1 MKELTETLR
10 NKIINAYNAYNK
22 TGRTTCR
29 WNDIYD
35 TEEELIK
42 DLFNEKV
49 LTDEDTSISYK
60 ICRGYEY
67 IKSFR
72 KFYKKNGYLT
82 PKQITQLKRIAYAIA
97 YNIYCT

>member
-1 MKELTETLR
+1 MKEMNTTLK
-10 NKIINAYNAYNK
+10 NKIAVAYYE
-22 TGRTTCR
+22 TGITTCK

-49 LTDEDTSISYK
+49 LTDEDTSISCK
-60 ICRGYEY
+60 LCKGYEY

-72 KFYKKNGYLT
+72 KFYNKNTYLT
-82 PKQITQLKRIAYAIA
+82 PKQIKQLKRLAYAIA

>member
-1 MKELTETLR
+1 MKEMNTTLK
-10 NKIINAYNAYNK
+10 NKIASAYYE
-22 TGRTTCR
+22 TGITTCK

-60 ICRGYEY
+60 ICKGYEY

-72 KFYKKNGYLT
+72 KFYNKNTYLT
-82 PKQITQLKRIAYAIA
+82 PKQIKQLKRLA
-97 YNIYCT
+97 

>member
-1 MKELTETLR
+1 MMKELTETLR
-10 NKIINAYNAYNK
+10 NKIIHTYNNV
-22 TGRTTCR
+22 GITTCK

-60 ICRGYEY
+60 LCKGYEY

-72 KFYKKNGYLT
+72 KFYNKNTYLT
-82 PKQITQLKRIAYAIA
+82 PKQIKQLKRLAYAIA

>member
-1 MKELTETLR
+1 MKEINTTLK
-10 NKIINAYNAYNK
+10 NKITSAYYGTEKA
-22 TGRTTCR
+22 TCK
-29 WNDIYD
+29 WKDIYD

-42 DLFNEKV
+42 DLFNGKV

-60 ICRGYEY
+60 ICKGYEY

-72 KFYKKNGYLT
+72 KFYNKNTYLT
-82 PKQITQLKRIAYAIA
+82 PKQISQLKRLAYAIA

>member
-1 MKELTETLR
+1 MKEMNTTLK
-10 NKIINAYNAYNK
+10 NKIAVAYYE
-22 TGRTTCR
+22 TGIITCK

-42 DLFNEKV
+42 DLFNEKI

-60 ICRGYEY
+60 ICKGYEY

-72 KFYKKNGYLT
+72 KFYNKNTYLT
-82 PKQITQLKRIAYAIA
+82 PKQIKQLKRLAYAIA
-97 YNIYCT
+97 YNIYCI